1 MYTWYFPKGFFADF
15 ASKRHDW
22 QNVVVWINNPDLE
35 WPKIVGVSMSN
46 VDSEYTTKLE
56 MMAYYFSGYRM
67 EGTRGYRRS
76 IYGSATS
83 LRFAY
88 EMILTSPYLD
98 FADED
103 GEYQSLIMWEQLT
116 DAARAALNDSS
127 NFEEREI
134 PFSDEHYMDHLEMAT
149 PTAHSLFFKV
159 EMNIRALATTLFT
172 LLFACAYATV
182 DHDKV
187 EPLPQPEAV
196 TVSEKAA
203 IKFKP
208 QLYIPEM
215 VCVSYPAVNAAGEV
229 TGGLKGTN
237 GNDACKYAPQGSQ
250 VYGRAGWYK
259 DLWAIMYAWYFPKGF
274 WLLSPSRRHDWKSV
288 VVWIDDPT
296 LETPKIVGVSMSKS
310 DSRYHKTTKIQPSYF
325 AGYQRLDRK
334 LIALPVRELSSVSN
348 TDGYT
353 TRGSYSYFK

>member
-1 MYTWYFPKGFFADF
+1 MKQRVFVATLFATLVVCTAVTIDHDKVQAFPQPEPVTASEKTAIKFKPRLYTPRHVCVPYPAVNAAGEVSGGLKGTNGNDACKYSIQGSQVYGRAGWYRDLWAIMYTWYFPKGFFADF

-134 PFSDEHYMDHLEMAT
+134 PFSDEHYMDHLEMAW
-149 PTAHSLFFKV
+149 
-159 EMNIRALATTLFT
+159 
-172 LLFACAYATV
+172 
-182 DHDKV
+182 
-187 EPLPQPEAV
+187 PL
-196 TVSEKAA
+196 
-203 IKFKP
+203 
-208 QLYIPEM
+208 
-215 VCVSYPAVNAAGEV
+215 
-229 TGGLKGTN
+229 
-237 GNDACKYAPQGSQ
+237 
-250 VYGRAGWYK
+250 
-259 DLWAIMYAWYFPKGF
+259 
-274 WLLSPSRRHDWKSV
+274 
-288 VVWIDDPT
+288 
-296 LETPKIVGVSMSKS
+296 
-310 DSRYHKTTKIQPSYF
+310 
-325 AGYQRLDRK
+325 
-334 LIALPVRELSSVSN
+334 
-348 TDGYT
+348 
-353 TRGSYSYFK
+353 

>member
-1 MYTWYFPKGFFADF
+1 
-15 ASKRHDW
+15 
-22 QNVVVWINNPDLE
+22 
-35 WPKIVGVSMSN
+35 
-46 VDSEYTTKLE
+46 
-56 MMAYYFSGYRM
+56 
-67 EGTRGYRRS
+67 
-76 IYGSATS
+76 
-83 LRFAY
+83 
-88 EMILTSPYLD
+88 
-98 FADED
+98 
-103 GEYQSLIMWEQLT
+103 
-116 DAARAALNDSS
+116 
-127 NFEEREI
+127 
-134 PFSDEHYMDHLEMAT
+134 
-149 PTAHSLFFKV
+149 
-159 EMNIRALATTLFT
+159 MNIRALATTLFT

-310 DSRYHKTTKIQPSYF
+310 DSRYHKTTKMRPSYF

-348 TDGYT
+348 TGWRYVSRSNTSLRMRYYLDLGTPYLNLNSVDGEYQDLVMWEQLPDAA
-353 TRGSYSYFK
+353 RAALNDSSNFGKAEVPFNDEHYEEHLDNAWPL